1 MSTKLTTGSIIVLL
15 CASYLGF
22 KHQGCTCCCCK
33 HDVNKII
40 NNGEKISSFILDSK
54 VNITESSDFFSNGWL
69 SFKSDYKK
77 KQLDIY
83 ELKYEESKEQ
93 SQQGF
98 DFDEQK
104 RIYVYSYKNEQYVL
118 LKSNKHEYVLL
129 DHGNKTWVIVE
140 IQKSSNGQG
149 NTFYISDI
157 SSEKYD
163 MGSSESFGAFQD
175 VDFNSIKFVAAN
187 TKNVKNLGSL
197 FWNLN
202 PKREQYS
209 YKIIN
214 PGILCVEN
222 CMSFESIFS
231 FNSEGLPNIDKNE
244 IEKCWKIHEKADILW
259 FYRDKK
265 YATSKKG
272 KDFKELSEGN

>member
-40 NNGEKISSFILDSK
+40 NNGEKRYSFILGSK
-54 VNITESSDFFSNGWL
+54 VDIMERSDFFSDGWL
-69 SFKSDYKK
+69 NFKCVYKK

-83 ELKYEESKEQ
+83 ELKYEEFKEP
-93 SQQGF
+93 SQQEFNF
-98 DFDEQK
+98 DVQK

-140 IQKSSNGQG
+140 IKQSSEGQG

-157 SSEKYD
+157 SSEKYNMD
-163 MGSSESFGAFQD
+163 SSESVGAFHD

-197 FWNLN
+197 FWNTQA
-202 PKREQYS
+202 KTDQYS
-209 YKIIN
+209 YQIIN

-222 CMSFESIFS
+222 CMSFEKIFC
-231 FNSEGLPNIDKNE
+231 FNSEGLPDIDKNE
-244 IEKCWKIHEKADILW
+244 IEKCWKIHKKADILW
-259 FYRDKK
+259 FYYDKK
-265 YATSKKG
+265 YALSPKG